1 MKKIVW
7 CLICLACVA
16 GLSSCFTTNYLTK
29 GVVDYSEEIT
39 KDSVLNGIITVL
51 SEKNITISDANK
63 DFGLI
68 ETDWVKLSDIQDNVG
83 TTIGLAILTGAPTT
97 MYETYFKINFRI
109 TDDKYYVI
117 PSGKTTEDVGGLF
130 ASKKDNIYSVQEK
143 SDQASVVKEIVDE
156 INELLNIK
164 GEVLWEIE
172 TK

>member
-7 CLICLACVA
+7 SVICLTFIA

-29 GVVDYSEEIT
+29 GVVDYSEEMT
-39 KDSVLNGIITVL
+39 RDTVLNGIITVL
-51 SEKNITISDANK
+51 SEKNITISNANK

-68 ETDWVKLSDIQDNVG
+68 ETDWVKVSDIQDNVG
-83 TTIGLAILTGAPTT
+83 TSIGLAMLTGAPTT

-117 PSGKTTEDVGGLF
+117 PSGKTTEDTGGLF
-130 ASKKDNIYSVQEK
+130 ASKKDNVYFIQEK
-143 SDQASVVKEIVDE
+143 SDQASVVKEIVNE
-156 INELLNIK
+156 INELLDIQ